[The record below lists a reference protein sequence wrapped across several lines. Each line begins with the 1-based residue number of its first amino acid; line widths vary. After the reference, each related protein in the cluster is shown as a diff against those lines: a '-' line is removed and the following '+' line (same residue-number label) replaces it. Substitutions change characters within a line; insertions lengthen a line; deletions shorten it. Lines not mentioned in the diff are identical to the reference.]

1 MAGGGA
7 AGEVPIS
14 AGEVNISAR
23 EMNSISAGEE
33 ELHCCGERQQRR
45 LVTVRGW
52 SQGQV
57 GIGMRVGLEI
67 RLGLGVGLERQRRR
81 RE

>member
-14 AGEVNISAR
+14 AGEGNISAR
-23 EMNSISAGEE
+23 EMNSISAGEVEISAGEMNSISAGEMNISTGEE

-52 SQGQV
+52 S
-57 GIGMRVGLEI
+57 
-67 RLGLGVGLERQRRR
+67 
-81 RE
+81 

>member
-52 SQGQV
+52 S
-57 GIGMRVGLEI
+57 
-67 RLGLGVGLERQRRR
+67 
-81 RE
+81 

>member
-1 MAGGGA
+1 M
-7 AGEVPIS
+7 PIS
-14 AGEVNISAR
+14 AGEVNISAGEVNICAGEMNISAG

-52 SQGQV
+52 S
-57 GIGMRVGLEI
+57 
-67 RLGLGVGLERQRRR
+67 
-81 RE
+81 

>member
-14 AGEVNISAR
+14 AGEVNISAGEVNICAGEMNISAG

-52 SQGQV
+52 S
-57 GIGMRVGLEI
+57 
-67 RLGLGVGLERQRRR
+67 
-81 RE
+81 